1 MSTWCSVLCNVDC
14 IIWFYFHSVPYVKYF
29 LQATWRQSFYFMRS
43 NGSQNLKK
51 KKKGFLHVPTEQRL
65 LCCLRKSV
73 CINHAMRPHW
83 ITLDCHKSSFSRKL
97 FPKSVCYIW
106 IGSAFSAESLA
117 LCELV
122 SKSSAT
128 VLSVLNALLS
138 TPSLDICNWKIGNFM
153 LCLILLHA
161 DGTPKAKDD
170 GGTALKIRKRIH
182 RKFDLKLIVE
192 QMDMID
198 CTWRCPQTNFTQKT
212 IHTFL
217 HTTGQTLL
225 DSD

>member
-43 NGSQNLKK
+43 NGSQNLKI

-117 LCELV
+117 LCEHV

-161 DGTPKAKDD
+161 DGHSN
-170 GGTALKIRKRIH
+170 TAEPLDYCLNNGSVLVCYWPNLKGLWNV
-182 RKFDLKLIVE
+182 FWQFYELYYLPE
-192 QMDMID
+192 MQE
-198 CTWRCPQTNFTQKT
+198 C
-212 IHTFL
+212 
-217 HTTGQTLL
+217 
-225 DSD
+225 